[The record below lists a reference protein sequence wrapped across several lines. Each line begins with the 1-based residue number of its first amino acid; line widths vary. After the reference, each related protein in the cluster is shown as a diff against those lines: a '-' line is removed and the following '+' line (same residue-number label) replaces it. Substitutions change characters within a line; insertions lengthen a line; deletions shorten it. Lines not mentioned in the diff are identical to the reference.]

1 MLNNNEMLNNVVE
14 ENLELTGDLMNLVDS
29 VELENLEE
37 EVDVDALFKQAEKD
51 GAKLALMIAGGA
63 LVVYGGTLVYKKFI
77 SPKIKEFKENGE
89 NKNFLSALVKKKNKA
104 EETENDIE
112 ENDLI

>member
-37 EVDVDALFKQAEKD
+37 EIDVDALFKQAEKD

-77 SPKIKEFKENGE
+77 NPKIEEFKRNRE
-89 NKNFLSALVKKKNKA
+89 NKKFVNPLVKMKNKA
-104 EETENDIE
+104 EEAENNVE
-112 ENDLI
+112 END

>member
-37 EVDVDALFKQAEKD
+37 EVNVDALFKQAEKD

-77 SPKIKEFKENGE
+77 SPKIKEFKGNGE